1 MKNYEGLFLLKPQL
15 EKEELSGAYQK
26 IQDNVKK
33 YKGEVEGAEE
43 WGKKPLAYAIA
54 KNKEGIYYLLKFK
67 MDPAQIVHL
76 NTDLKLNE
84 SILRVMCT
92 ERK

>member
-15 EKEELSGAYQK
+15 EKEELSGMYQK

-33 YKGEVEGAEE
+33 YNGEVEGAEE
-43 WGKKPLAYAIA
+43 WGKKSLAYKIA

-67 MDPAQIVHL
+67 MDPAQITHL